1 MSRLVRVLDWLFFL
15 LALAFIGRQ
24 AWGLVLVGWL
34 AADVSQS
41 SRYVAGSA
49 ISVLLFVFMAG
60 VLRGKVR

>member
-15 LALAFIGRQ
+15 LALAFVGEQ
-24 AWGLVLVGWL
+24 AWGLVGWL
-34 AADVSQS
+34 TTDVPQS
-41 SRYVAGSA
+41 SRYAAGSA